1 MALGSSGF
9 QAPESLNQ
17 VLALELSSSMWEL
30 ALTHR
35 SFAYE
40 HGGLPTNERLEFL
53 GDSVLGLVVTDTLFS
68 THASEPEG
76 QLARMRAAV
85 VNARS
90 LADVARTIGLG
101 QYIRLGRG
109 EVTTGGSDKSSIL
122 ADTMEAVIGAV
133 YIESGLS
140 AASELVHRLFD
151 PVMASAAELGAG
163 LDWKSS
169 LQELAAVQGLGPPE
183 YRVDQSGPPHDR
195 AFEATVSVNG
205 RVFGPGVGRSK
216 KEAEHLAAAAAW
228 EELSADAR
236 VQSAPLSH

>member
-9 QAPESLNQ
+9 QAPTSLNE
-17 VLALELSSSMWEL
+17 VLDLELSPPMWEL

-53 GDSVLGLVVTDTLFS
+53 GDSVLGLIVTDALFRA
-68 THASEPEG
+68 HASEPEG

-90 LADVARTIGLG
+90 LAEVARTIGLG
-101 QYIRLGRG
+101 QYIRLGKG
-109 EVTTGGSDKSSIL
+109 ESATGGSDKSSIL

-133 YIESGLS
+133 YVESGLD
-140 AASELVHRLFD
+140 AARALVHRLFD
-151 PVMASAAELGAG
+151 PVMADAAELGAG

-169 LQELAAVQGLGPPE
+169 LQELAAVKTLGPPE

-195 AFEATVSVNG
+195 LFEAAVSVSG
-205 RVFGPGVGRSK
+205 RVFGPGRGRSK
-216 KEAEHLAAAAAW
+216 KEAEHIAAAAAW
-228 EELSADAR
+228 KALSAEPES
-236 VQSAPLSH
+236 VTAPPD

>member
-1 MALGSSGF
+1 MALGSLGF
-9 QAPESLNQ
+9 QAPASLNE
-17 VLALELSSSMWEL
+17 VLALELSPPMWEL

-53 GDSVLGLVVTDTLFS
+53 GDSVLGLIVTDALFRA
-68 THASEPEG
+68 HASEPEG

-90 LADVARTIGLG
+90 LAEVARTIDLG
-101 QYIRLGRG
+101 QYIRLGKG
-109 EVTTGGSDKSSIL
+109 ECATGGSDKSSIL
-122 ADTMEAVIGAV
+122 SDTMEAVIGAV
-133 YIESGLS
+133 YVESGLD
-140 AASELVHRLFD
+140 AARALVHRLFD
-151 PVMASAAELGAG
+151 PVMADAAELGAG

-169 LQELAAVQGLGPPE
+169 LQELAAVKTLGPPE

-195 AFEATVSVNG
+195 VFEAAVSVSG

-216 KEAEHLAAAAAW
+216 KEAEHIAAAAAW
-228 EELSADAR
+228 KTLSAEPES
-236 VQSAPLSH
+236 VTAPPD

>member
-1 MALGSSGF
+1 MTLGSSGF
-9 QAPESLNQ
+9 EAPESLNQ
-17 VLALELSSSMWEL
+17 VLALELSPSMWEL

-53 GDSVLGLVVTDTLFS
+53 GDSVLGLVVTDTLFR
-68 THASEPEG
+68 THPGEPEG

-101 QYIRLGRG
+101 KYIRLGKG

-122 ADTMEAVIGAV
+122 ADTVEAVIGAV
-133 YIESGLS
+133 YVESGLS
-140 AASELVHRLFD
+140 AAEELVHRLFD
-151 PVMASAAELGAG
+151 PVMANAAELGAG

-169 LQELAAVQGLGPPE
+169 LQELAAVMSLGPPL

-195 AFEATVSVNG
+195 SFEATVSVGG
-205 RVFGPGVGRSK
+205 RAFGPGVGRSK
-216 KEAEHLAAAAAW
+216 KEAEHIAAAAAW
-228 EELSADAR
+228 EQLSAR
-236 VQSAPLSH
+236 PESAAAPPD